1 MKVNLRVRE
10 SEVTTRGRGR
20 RQWRRIALLGTTAAL
35 VAGSVWVA
43 PVGVS
48 EVSAATSASRV
59 SGTDRYET
67 AVAVARQIGGGSL
80 TGLDRLIVVT
90 GETFPDGLAASGLAG
105 YLDRCENGVGFCGK
119 TAILLTRSA
128 ELPEAV
134 EDAIRASGLA
144 GSRVL
149 VLGGRTAVSNGVLA
163 AIGRATGW
171 NGTGTNPVTRIAG
184 ANRFETAAAVVE
196 HVRTEAGGELPGS
209 YRTVLVAN
217 AEQFPDALAGGALAY
232 RSGHLMLF
240 SRPPA
245 APGVT
250 RKSITALEA
259 NCAILLGGVA
269 ALSSTVD
276 LQVRESLTPG
286 GCGSDRIG
294 GANRYETA
302 ALIANRMGT
311 SIGRPSQ
318 LVLASG
324 VEFADALTAGP
335 LARGNTPI
343 LFAGPSGLPA
353 ATNAWLQANSATIT
367 QIQVIGGPAAIP
379 SAVLDAAVNA
389 STPPA
394 PAPRA
399 APMVLNAFF
408 DTAPYELEL
417 PLGGTVN
424 VTIDWGPG
432 APESC
437 PRTAT
442 AAGKVSCTFDTP
454 GPHTVTI
461 GQGTGSFPWLTQ
473 FGAGIEGY
481 VGAANITEV
490 VSFGKLGLISL
501 NGAFAGSDDP
511 KMPATLP
518 TTVRDLSNMFY
529 GSTFNQSIG
538 GWNTVNI
545 TNMSGMFASNSAF
558 NQPIGGWN
566 TGNVANMSD
575 MFNGALLFNQAIGDW
590 NTGNVADMSS
600 MFEDAVAFNQPIGT
614 WDTSSV
620 TNMSDMFNGAVLF
633 NQPIG
638 DWDTDSVTNMS
649 NMFNG
654 ALLFN
659 QDIGDWETGNVTDMS
674 GMFED
679 AAAFNQPIGTWDTDS
694 VTNMSNMFNGAL
706 LFNQD
711 ISGWNTG
718 NVEDMSGMFNG
729 ALAFN
734 QPIGGWNTSSVNNM
748 NDMFNGA
755 NAFNQSIANW
765 DVSNVSPWPP
775 EDFTTGIAGTL
786 TLPTVKPMILTIEIE
801 ASPNNIMT
809 LPLRD
814 KVDVTI
820 DWGANAPAGCVKTAT
835 TSGNVTCTYTTPGT
849 YTITIGQ
856 GAGGFPWLTQFGA
869 GTGGYTGAN
878 YITEVVQF
886 GDLGLQSLN
895 GAFKGANNPTIS
907 AQLPTTVTDLS
918 NMFSDSSFNKD
929 LSHWDTSNVTNMS
942 GMFATNS
949 AFNQPIGDWNTGNV
963 IDMSSMFDGATSF
976 NQNIGDWNT
985 GSVTDMSDMFNG
997 ATTYNNG
1004 CAAGF
1009 VTCPLNWDT
1018 GSVTDMSG
1026 MFEDAIAFNQSLE
1039 PREMPIYGFD
1049 PETGEP
1055 TTEEIGT
1062 VRLWDTGNV
1071 TDMSDMFNGAVLF
1084 NQDIGDWDT
1093 GSVTDMSDMF
1103 NGAVVFNQDIR
1114 DWDTGS
1120 VTDMSNMFNGALV
1133 FNQPIG
1139 GWDTSNVLNMNG
1151 MFNGATDFN
1160 QDLSSWNVDKVSP
1173 WEPINFAANGTVTLP
1188 AEPLPPPPAP
1198 APAWTGWTL
1207 DATGSATTAGQGISV
1222 LANGSSFVGGFFEG
1236 TAAFGPTVNGGL
1248 ISLSSDGGRDVFVGK
1263 VTADGKWEWAVRA
1276 GGLSN
1281 AEITSVASL
1290 PDGSGAIVTGFFS
1303 GDATFGATTLTSA
1316 GGEDIFVARIT
1327 ADGTWVWATRGGG
1340 AGVDRAN
1347 SSSII
1352 SKGGVF
1358 LGALVT
1364 GFFTGGDTIEDPT
1377 FVTVQGSG
1385 FSGQNA
1391 FVARIDTAGN
1401 WQWATRGGDIEGNAT
1416 EGLSVAAITDIN
1428 GEFIGALWT
1437 GYFTKWFISTG
1448 SGTLI
1453 SSGGKDLFV
1462 GRLAANGSWQSA
1474 IGVHGVG
1481 DYIGTAIEVVRTAA
1495 GYDGLVL
1502 AGTFTSGITFGSQT
1516 LTSSGG
1522 TDIFVARLTSTNSW
1536 DWAARAGG
1544 NGADYATS
1552 IELISPDGGTAEGAI
1567 VTGYFT
1573 GSATFGQTTLT
1584 SAGGRDLFAAR
1595 IATSGD
1601 ETGTWVRALGAGGTS
1616 DDAGQALSILRNS
1629 NDGFEAV
1636 YISGTYRGDAT
1647 FGANPISG
1655 PTGHDSMFIT
1665 RLDAAGSFSPLP
1677 PPPPP
1682 TEMILTVNIAA
1693 PDTVMTLPLRGTVDV
1708 TIDWGAGA
1716 PGSCPSTATG
1726 SGDVTCT
1733 YTTAGNY
1740 TITIGKGP
1748 GAGPWLTQFGTGE
1761 STYVGAALITGV
1773 EALGQLGTTNLSG
1786 AFNGAVNLTSLPNLL
1801 PPGVTD
1807 LSYILHD
1814 ARVFNGRIGAWD
1826 TSAVTTMSYM
1836 LFGARAFNRPIGD
1849 WKTGNVTDMS
1859 LMFANYRFAGSM
1871 AFNQDIGGWDTSSV
1885 TTMTRMFEMAETF
1898 NRDIGG
1904 WNTSNVTDMSLM
1916 FYRAVAFNQDIGRW
1930 NTTKVTTMEGMFYG
1944 GFLPRAAF
1952 NRNLSAW
1959 NTSNVT
1965 TMRSMF
1971 EGATAFNN
1979 GCARTATNC
1988 RLEWDTSNVTDMAY
2002 MFADARGFNQ
2012 DIGTWDTSKV
2022 TTMWNMFRNFIGFSW
2037 APDPIFNRNIGNW
2050 DTSQVT
2056 DMAAMFQGATA
2067 FNRDIGGWNTANVVF
2082 MGAMFSGARSFNR
2095 PIGSWNT
2102 AKVMRMEGMFQG
2114 AAVFNQPIGSWNT
2127 AKVMRMEGMFQG
2139 AAVFNQ
2145 PIGSWITSNVTTM
2158 QGMFE
2163 NAYEFNQPIGSWNT
2177 SKVTNMNSMF
2187 RIAYKFN
2194 QPIGSWNTS
2203 NVTDMTRMFAP
2214 GFKSLFEVIRTEFD
2228 QNVSSWSAAKVTEC
2242 RFFAS
2247 GGSSSW
2253 TSATAKQPRFTSC
2266 NPR

>member
-1 MKVNLRVRE
+1 
-10 SEVTTRGRGR
+10 
-20 RQWRRIALLGTTAAL
+20 
-35 VAGSVWVA
+35 
-43 PVGVS
+43 
-48 EVSAATSASRV
+48 
-59 SGTDRYET
+59 
-67 AVAVARQIGGGSL
+67 
-80 TGLDRLIVVT
+80 
-90 GETFPDGLAASGLAG
+90 
-105 YLDRCENGVGFCGK
+105 
-119 TAILLTRSA
+119 
-128 ELPEAV
+128 
-134 EDAIRASGLA
+134 
-144 GSRVL
+144 
-149 VLGGRTAVSNGVLA
+149 
-163 AIGRATGW
+163 
-171 NGTGTNPVTRIAG
+171 
-184 ANRFETAAAVVE
+184 
-196 HVRTEAGGELPGS
+196 
-209 YRTVLVAN
+209 
-217 AEQFPDALAGGALAY
+217 
-232 RSGHLMLF
+232 
-240 SRPPA
+240 
-245 APGVT
+245 
-250 RKSITALEA
+250 
-259 NCAILLGGVA
+259 
-269 ALSSTVD
+269 
-276 LQVRESLTPG
+276 
-286 GCGSDRIG
+286 
-294 GANRYETA
+294 
-302 ALIANRMGT
+302 
-311 SIGRPSQ
+311 
-318 LVLASG
+318 
-324 VEFADALTAGP
+324 
-335 LARGNTPI
+335 
-343 LFAGPSGLPA
+343 
-353 ATNAWLQANSATIT
+353 
-367 QIQVIGGPAAIP
+367 
-379 SAVLDAAVNA
+379 
-389 STPPA
+389 
-394 PAPRA
+394 
-399 APMVLNAFF
+399 
-408 DTAPYELEL
+408 
-417 PLGGTVN
+417 
-424 VTIDWGPG
+424 
-432 APESC
+432 
-437 PRTAT
+437 
-442 AAGKVSCTFDTP
+442 
-454 GPHTVTI
+454 
-461 GQGTGSFPWLTQ
+461 
-473 FGAGIEGY
+473 
-481 VGAANITEV
+481 
-490 VSFGKLGLISL
+490 
-501 NGAFAGSDDP
+501 
-511 KMPATLP
+511 
-518 TTVRDLSNMFY
+518 
-529 GSTFNQSIG
+529 
-538 GWNTVNI
+538 
-545 TNMSGMFASNSAF
+545 
-558 NQPIGGWN
+558 
-566 TGNVANMSD
+566 
-575 MFNGALLFNQAIGDW
+575 
-590 NTGNVADMSS
+590 
-600 MFEDAVAFNQPIGT
+600 
-614 WDTSSV
+614 
-620 TNMSDMFNGAVLF
+620 
-633 NQPIG
+633 
-638 DWDTDSVTNMS
+638 
-649 NMFNG
+649 
-654 ALLFN
+654 
-659 QDIGDWETGNVTDMS
+659 
-674 GMFED
+674 
-679 AAAFNQPIGTWDTDS
+679 
-694 VTNMSNMFNGAL
+694 
-706 LFNQD
+706 
-711 ISGWNTG
+711 
-718 NVEDMSGMFNG
+718 
-729 ALAFN
+729 
-734 QPIGGWNTSSVNNM
+734 
-748 NDMFNGA
+748 
-755 NAFNQSIANW
+755 
-765 DVSNVSPWPP
+765 
-775 EDFTTGIAGTL
+775 
-786 TLPTVKPMILTIEIE
+786 
-801 ASPNNIMT
+801 
-809 LPLRD
+809 
-814 KVDVTI
+814 
-820 DWGANAPAGCVKTAT
+820 
-835 TSGNVTCTYTTPGT
+835 
-849 YTITIGQ
+849 
-856 GAGGFPWLTQFGA
+856 
-869 GTGGYTGAN
+869 
-878 YITEVVQF
+878 
-886 GDLGLQSLN
+886 
-895 GAFKGANNPTIS
+895 
-907 AQLPTTVTDLS
+907 
-918 NMFSDSSFNKD
+918 
-929 LSHWDTSNVTNMS
+929 
-942 GMFATNS
+942 
-949 AFNQPIGDWNTGNV
+949 
-963 IDMSSMFDGATSF
+963 
-976 NQNIGDWNT
+976 
-985 GSVTDMSDMFNG
+985 
-997 ATTYNNG
+997 
-1004 CAAGF
+1004 
-1009 VTCPLNWDT
+1009 
-1018 GSVTDMSG
+1018 
-1026 MFEDAIAFNQSLE
+1026 
-1039 PREMPIYGFD
+1039 MPIYGFD

-1055 TTEEIGT
+1055 TAEEIGT

-1093 GSVTDMSDMF
+1093 GSVTDMS
-1103 NGAVVFNQDIR
+1103 
-1114 DWDTGS
+1114 
-1120 VTDMSNMFNGALV
+1120 NMFNGATA
-1133 FNQPIG
+1133 FDQDIS
-1139 GWDTSNVLNMNG
+1139 GWDVSNVIPWPPTNFG
-1151 MFNGATDFN
+1151 VTDAEAIPAT
-1160 QDLSSWNVDKVSP
+1160 
-1173 WEPINFAANGTVTLP
+1173 
-1188 AEPLPPPPAP
+1188 PPPPPPPP

-1236 TAAFGPTVNGGL
+1236 TAAFGPTANGGS
-1248 ISLSSDGGRDVFVGK
+1248 ISLTSAGGRDVFVGK

-1276 GGLSN
+1276 GGSGN

-1290 PDGSGAIVTGFFS
+1290 PDGSGAIVTGYFTGTASFNGHS
-1303 GDATFGATTLTSA
+1303 NVISPKDDANEDLEAVFVALIDTDGSWEWVTTSARGSNAPGDARSLSVSVVPDGSGAVITGYFEGQVSFGSFVRNPP
-1316 GGEDIFVARIT
+1316 GNRNVFVARISKE
-1327 ADGTWVWATRGGG
+1327 GTWLAVNSAG
-1340 AGVDRAN
+1340 A
-1347 SSSII
+1347 SSQS
-1352 SKGGVF
+1352 
-1358 LGALVT
+1358 A
-1364 GFFTGGDTIEDPT
+1364 
-1377 FVTVQGSG
+1377 
-1385 FSGQNA
+1385 
-1391 FVARIDTAGN
+1391 
-1401 WQWATRGGDIEGNAT
+1401 EGR
-1416 EGLSVAAITDIN
+1416 SVAVIPGVN
-1428 GEFIGALWT
+1428 GAFDGAVVT
-1437 GYFTKWFISTG
+1437 GYFTGSILFPRPPAPIDPLSG
-1448 SGTLI
+1448 SGNR
-1453 SSGGKDLFV
+1453 DLFV
-1462 GRLAANGSWQSA
+1462 ARMALNHTWVGTIVATGPQD
-1474 IGVHGVG
+1474 VVG
-1481 DYIGTAIEVVRTAA
+1481 DSIAVTTSNGAFSGVVVAGSFSGTASFVNPAITAQ
-1495 GYDGLVL
+1495 GV
-1502 AGTFTSGITFGSQT
+1502 S
-1516 LTSSGG
+1516 
-1522 TDIFVARLTSTNSW
+1522 DIFTARANFENLGFTW
-1536 DWAARAGG
+1536 DWSASAGG
-1544 NGADYATS
+1544 IGSSAAATS
-1552 IELISPDGGTAEGAI
+1552 IELISPNGGTAEGAI